1 VSRAGPAGVDP
12 LGTITAVSD
21 TRPVRPLS
29 PTQLA
34 TLELLRR
41 TEPPVVFD
49 AGLVDDLVTTVTE
62 SIEAFGDRLDGGEL
76 FVTKDKLNRVFGCE
90 THAVTPD
97 TFAWNPANAV
107 GQVAHKAIQLLLA
120 WRGEPTPL
128 DLVDESLAR
137 LADDDRSIGVY
148 IAGLSPGDEA
158 ELRGRAADKVTKFL
172 ECFPPLDR
180 RAAPV
185 TESSTRWPLEGP
197 VILAG
202 KADLV
207 IGRPEGAES
216 RKVIVDLK
224 TGWVSP
230 RHRDDLRYY
239 ALIETL
245 RHKVPPRKLAS
256 FYLDAGEPHVEDV
269 TEAVLRSAVRR
280 MLDGVN
286 LLVELTSE
294 GRPPTKQP
302 GVHCRWCPLRET
314 CEEGRAHLA
323 GRDAAVTDGDD

>member
-1 VSRAGPAGVDP
+1 VTD
-12 LGTITAVSD
+12 AVL
-21 TRPVRPLS
+21 T
-29 PTQLA
+29 PTQQR
-34 TLELLRR
+34 TLDVLRR
-41 TEPPVVFD
+41 TDPPVVFD
-49 AGLVDDLVTTVTE
+49 PELVDDLVVTVTE
-62 SIEAFGDRLDGGEL
+62 SLEAFGDRLGGEQL
-76 FVTKDKLNRVFGCE
+76 FVSKDRLNRVFGCE

-128 DLVDESLAR
+128 DLVDEALAR
-137 LADDDRSIGVY
+137 LADDDRSIGAF

-158 ELRGRAADKVTKFL
+158 ELRSRASDKVTKFI
-172 ECFPPLDR
+172 ECFPPLDK

-185 TESSTRWPLEGP
+185 TESSARWPLDGP

-207 IGRPEGAES
+207 IGRPDGAES
-216 RKVIVDLK
+216 RKVIIDLK

-239 ALIETL
+239 ALVETL
-245 RHKVPPRKLAS
+245 RHRVPPRKLAS
-256 FYLDAGEPHVEDV
+256 FYLDVGEPHVEDV

-280 MLDGVN
+280 VLDGVN
-286 LLVELTSE
+286 LLVELTAE

-314 CEEGRAHLA
+314 CDEGRAHLA
-323 GRDAAVTDGDD
+323 GRDTTDGDDSVA